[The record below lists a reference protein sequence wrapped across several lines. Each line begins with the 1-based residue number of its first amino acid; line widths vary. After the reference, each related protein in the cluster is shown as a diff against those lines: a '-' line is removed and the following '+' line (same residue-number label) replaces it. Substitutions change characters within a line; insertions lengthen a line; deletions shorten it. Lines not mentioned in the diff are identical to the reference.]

1 MHYLLVKVTYVSN
14 GYLANLWISPPPP
27 PRQNS
32 LEILKALGLVY
43 FFLVLYIYAPEMTI
57 KILFCFII
65 REKLRF

>member
-1 MHYLLVKVTYVSN
+1 MFLMGTWLIC
-14 GYLANLWISPPPP
+14 GFPPPRP

>member
-1 MHYLLVKVTYVSN
+1 MFLMGTWLIC
-14 GYLANLWISPPPP
+14 GFPPP
-27 PRQNS
+27 PRQSS